1 MIKEET
7 TRQLK
12 VGRLIQKELSLIF
25 QKEASQI
32 PIGAMLTVTKVRVS
46 PDLSYAKV
54 YLSVFPSSKGEAMIA
69 KVTAAQK
76 QLRMYLGKRVKTQLR
91 IVPGLSFFIDDSI
104 EYYENIDSL
113 LKDDSSK

>member
-25 QKEASQI
+25 QKEAAHLAV
-32 PIGAMLTVTKVRVS
+32 GAIMTVTKARVS
-46 PDLSYAKV
+46 PDLSYARV
-54 YLSVFPSSKGEAMIA
+54 YLSVFPSNKGEAIVA
-69 KVTAAQK
+69 KVTVAQK

-91 IVPGLSFFIDDSI
+91 IVPGLSFFLDDSQ
-104 EYYENIDSL
+104 EYYENIDNL
-113 LKDDSSK
+113 LKQD